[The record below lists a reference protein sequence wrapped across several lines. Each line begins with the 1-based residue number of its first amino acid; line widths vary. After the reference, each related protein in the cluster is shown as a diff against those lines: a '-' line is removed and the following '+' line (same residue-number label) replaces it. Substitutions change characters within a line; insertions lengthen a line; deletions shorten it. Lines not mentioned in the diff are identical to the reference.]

1 MYSPALLLLACFAFV
16 FLNMLDI
23 RRNENT
29 KLSRE
34 IELISSYFCLMEYAA
49 SVRIIRL
56 VTRTGNHNLIWL
68 ATARQ
73 RPQPG
78 VAEITVISAH
88 PAATSICLLAP
99 SSYDSAA
106 SQAPPGCASLGLC
119 SQLKALH
126 MGVDLGFSWVF
137 LGVFPFDFLSYSC
150 YSDQGMSLGRG
161 AEVRPERP
169 LGRI

>member
-1 MYSPALLLLACFAFV
+1 
-16 FLNMLDI
+16 
-23 RRNENT
+23 
-29 KLSRE
+29 
-34 IELISSYFCLMEYAA
+34 MEYAA

-106 SQAPPGCASLGLC
+106 SQAPPGCAWLVQSAKSPWLLASGELLPV
-119 SQLKALH
+119 SQILSRKA
-126 MGVDLGFSWVF
+126 DW
-137 LGVFPFDFLSYSC
+137 
-150 YSDQGMSLGRG
+150 
-161 AEVRPERP
+161 
-169 LGRI
+169 

>member
-1 MYSPALLLLACFAFV
+1 M
-16 FLNMLDI
+16 
-23 RRNENT
+23 
-29 KLSRE
+29 
-34 IELISSYFCLMEYAA
+34 
-49 SVRIIRL
+49 SVRVTQL

-119 SQLKALH
+119 SQLKALLAS
-126 MGVDLGFSWVF
+126 GELLPVSQI
-137 LGVFPFDFLSYSC
+137 LSREA
-150 YSDQGMSLGRG
+150 DW
-161 AEVRPERP
+161 
-169 LGRI
+169 

>member
-78 VAEITVISAH
+78 VAEITAISPH
-88 PAATSICLLAP
+88 SAATSICLLAP

-106 SQAPPGCASLGLC
+106 SQAPPGCAWLGLC
-119 SQLKALH
+119 SQPKAPGFWL
-126 MGVDLGFSWVF
+126 LGSCCLLVKFSR
-137 LGVFPFDFLSYSC
+137 
-150 YSDQGMSLGRG
+150 GRLTG
-161 AEVRPERP
+161 DV
-169 LGRI
+169 G